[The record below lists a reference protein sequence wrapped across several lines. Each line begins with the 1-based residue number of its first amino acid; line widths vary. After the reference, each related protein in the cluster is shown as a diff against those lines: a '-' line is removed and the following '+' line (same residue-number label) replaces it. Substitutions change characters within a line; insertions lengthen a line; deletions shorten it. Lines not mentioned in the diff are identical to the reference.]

1 MHEKTI
7 GIVGGSGLYELEGL
21 TAVKEVELLT
31 PYGKPSGTYLTGRL
45 GDVSLVFLPRHG
57 AGHFIAPHEINY
69 RANIYGF
76 KKLGVQQ
83 LLSFSA
89 VGSMKEEIKPG
100 EVVVVDQFL
109 DRTRTRPSSFFE
121 NGCVAHVSFAD
132 PVCPALRKV
141 LVRSGKIC
149 GIKIHDGGTYVCIE
163 GPQFSTRAE
172 SLLYKSWN
180 VDVIGMTNLPEARLA
195 REAELCY
202 GTAALVTDFDCWR
215 THETSVDAAEV
226 LTVMRQNINR
236 AKDMIKEIVSQI
248 SSIQSCSC
256 HSALQYAVV
265 TQRDVMPKEARERLG
280 LFLNKHNG
288 GECV

>member
-1 MHEKTI
+1 MREKI
-7 GIVGGSGLYELEGL
+7 MGIVGGSGLYELEGL
-21 TAVKEVELLT
+21 TAIKEVELTT
-31 PYGKPSGTYLTGRL
+31 PFGKPSGVYLTGRL

-57 AGHFIAPHEINY
+57 VGHKIAPHEINY

-100 EVVVVDQFL
+100 EVVVVDQFV

-132 PVCPALRKV
+132 PVCPALRKI
-141 LVRSGKIC
+141 LVQSGEIC

-172 SLLYKSWN
+172 SLLYKSWDI
-180 VDVIGMTNLPEARLA
+180 DVIGMTNLPEARLA

-215 THETSVDAAEV
+215 THDSSVDARDV
-226 LTVMRQNINR
+226 LSVMRHNINR
-236 AKDMIKEIVSQI
+236 AKDMIKEVI
-248 SSIQSCSC
+248 SHIAFIQSCSC
-256 HSALQYAVV
+256 SSALKHAVV
-265 TQRDVMPKEARERLG
+265 TQNEVMSQEARQKLS
-280 LFLNKHNG
+280 LFLNKYQG
-288 GECV
+288 VLS

>member
-1 MHEKTI
+1 MREKII

-21 TAVKEVELLT
+21 TAVKEVELIT
-31 PYGKPSGTYLTGRL
+31 PFGKPSGVYLTGRL
-45 GDVSLVFLPRHG
+45 GDVPLVFLPRHG
-57 AGHFIAPHEINY
+57 VGHFIAPHEINY

-76 KKLGVQQ
+76 KKLGVST
-83 LLSFSA
+83 LISFGA

-100 EVVVVDQFL
+100 EIVVVDQFL

-132 PVCPALRKV
+132 PVCPALKKV
-141 LVRSGKIC
+141 LVRSGKVC
-149 GIKIHDGGTYVCIE
+149 GINIHDGGTYVCIE

-172 SLLYKSWN
+172 SLLYRSWG

-215 THETSVDAAEV
+215 THDSDVDSSEI
-226 LTVMRQNINR
+226 LSVMRHNVGR
-236 AKDMIKEIVSQI
+236 AKDMIREVVSHI
-248 SSIQSCSC
+248 ASIQSCSC
-256 HSALQYAVV
+256 NSALQNAVV
-265 TQRDVMPKEARERLG
+265 TQSDAMSKEVRQKLD
-280 LFLNKHNG
+280 LFLNKYQ
-288 GECV
+288 EALL